1 MEKIEKQPKKA
12 VIFDMDGVIFD
23 SERLVYEGWME
34 LADKYGFE
42 DFEIPYRRCI
52 GSNAIVSK
60 QIFLDFYGKDFPYD
74 IYKEEQS
81 KKYHERYDHGRLPL
95 KPGVRELLEY
105 LQGQQY
111 GSAIASSTRTSLVR
125 QQIADAG
132 LLTYFDR
139 ITGGD
144 QVTKSKPEP
153 DIFLAAAQE
162 WELSKKDIYVIEDSY
177 NGIRAA
183 KAAGMKAIMVPD
195 LLGAN
200 EEMHRLADD
209 ILPTLLAVKEQLCME
224 DSVG

>member
-111 GSAIASSTRTSLVR
+111 GIAIASSTRTSLVR

-153 DIFLAAAQE
+153 DIYLMACR
-162 WELSKKDIYVIEDSY
+162 ELSVEPKEAYAIEDSY
-177 NGIRAA
+177 NGIRSAY
-183 KAAGMKAIMVPD
+183 AAGMKPIMVPD
-195 LLGAN
+195 LMPPT
-200 EEMHRLADD
+200 EEM
-209 ILPTLLAVKEQLCME
+209 KEK
-224 DSVG
+224 SVVICKDLREAMQFMIIHQA

>member
-1 MEKIEKQPKKA
+1 M
-12 VIFDMDGVIFD
+12 
-23 SERLVYEGWME
+23 
-34 LADKYGFE
+34 
-42 DFEIPYRRCI
+42 
-52 GSNAIVSK
+52 
-60 QIFLDFYGKDFPYD
+60 DFYGKDFPYD

-95 KPGVRELLEY
+95 KQGVRELLEY
-105 LQGQQY
+105 LKEQQY
-111 GSAIASSTRTSLVR
+111 GIAIASSTRTSLVR

-195 LLGAN
+195 LLEAN

-209 ILPTLLAVKEQLCME
+209 ILPTLLAVKTQLCME

>member
-1 MEKIEKQPKKA
+1 M
-12 VIFDMDGVIFD
+12 
-23 SERLVYEGWME
+23 
-34 LADKYGFE
+34 
-42 DFEIPYRRCI
+42 
-52 GSNAIVSK
+52 
-60 QIFLDFYGKDFPYD
+60 DFYGKDFPYD

-111 GSAIASSTRTSLVR
+111 GIAIASSTRTSLVR

-195 LLGAN
+195 LLEAN